1 MKASILFV
9 AFLTLLSCRQVG
21 KESKASPTS
30 TDAAAPAVSTTSS
43 PSTHGLTDQEIA
55 EGWTSLFDGKTTS
68 GWHVYQRKSDG
79 SAWKVDSGYL
89 YLDPSKK
96 VGSGI
101 QTKVVGGGD
110 LISDSTFEDFHLSLE
125 WRISPKGNSGILFG
139 IQDDPQYEYCWFTGP
154 EMQILDNDG
163 HPDGK
168 ISKHRAGNLYDLL
181 AAGVEPV
188 KPVGEWNKAEIR
200 FVKGNLECWL
210 NGYAVVEVF
219 VGDASWRLRVK
230 ESKFKDMPGFA
241 AFKSG
246 HIGLQDHGDP
256 VWFRNI
262 KIRRL

>member
-1 MKASILFV
+1 MRVLIPLFIF
-9 AFLTLLSCRQVG
+9 ATTLLSCRQG
-21 KESKASPTS
+21 QKEEIANTETNAPSDDRVAAPSPTS
-30 TDAAAPAVSTTSS
+30 TF
-43 PSTHGLTDQEIA
+43 GLTEQEIA
-55 EGWTSLFDGKTTS
+55 EGWTSLFDGKSTA

-79 SAWKVDSGYL
+79 SAWKADSGYL
-89 YLDPSKK
+89 YLDPANKAD
-96 VGSGI
+96 G
-101 QTKVVGGGD
+101 KVVGGGD
-110 LISDSTFEDFHLSLE
+110 LISDSTYEDFHLSLE

>member
-1 MKASILFV
+1 MRALILFSAV
-9 AFLTLLSCRQVG
+9 LSILSCRLAVKQDET
-21 KESKASPTS
+21 KPKAEQTASESVSDASPTS
-30 TDAAAPAVSTTSS
+30 T
-43 PSTHGLTDQEIA
+43 HGLTEQEIA
-55 EGWTSLFDGKTTS
+55 EGWTSLFDGKSTA

-79 SAWKVDSGYL
+79 SAWKSDSGYL
-89 YLDPSKK
+89 YLDPARK
-96 VGSGI
+96 VDG
-101 QTKVVGGGD
+101 KVVGGGD
-110 LISDSTFEDFHLSLE
+110 LISDSTYSDFHLTLE
-125 WRISPKGNSGILFG
+125 WRISPKGNSGIFFG